1 MALPKA
7 IVFPRRAL
15 TDQSMTLYSKRD
27 LFGKNKP
34 LVACLPGASQ
44 ARKRVSE
51 FDGCFDR
58 VWKGTAA
65 MSEKDLFYRHL
76 LQQCQSPD
84 LSQRLAALEDLSK
97 LDYLDLV
104 PGQFL
109 LDRLNSTSIE
119 REQSAI
125 LEVMSQL
132 PLPIPV
138 EALLTILADRET
150 STTHLRAEVAHTLAV
165 VKAKTAIAPLLRLLQ
180 EPSEDPDLRREIA
193 EDLESFGSDMP
204 FDVLIATVA
213 DPDIDI

>member
-1 MALPKA
+1 
-7 IVFPRRAL
+7 
-15 TDQSMTLYSKRD
+15 
-27 LFGKNKP
+27 
-34 LVACLPGASQ
+34 
-44 ARKRVSE
+44 
-51 FDGCFDR
+51 
-58 VWKGTAA
+58 

-97 LDYLDLV
+97 LDDLDLV

-193 EDLESFGSDMP
+193 RRRVPPPVHGNGLGRRDHRHGAGIERLELLQIGRASCRER
-204 FDVLIATVA
+204 V
-213 DPDIDI
+213 